1 MTWAEAEP
9 SHRMWPW
16 PILRGPEGNS
26 CSLLQEVPGFGRRPA
41 WAKGKTLLWDPSQVR
56 PRNCWGAVDKH
67 SPCLGRCTEVYR
79 GGGGAGSL
87 QPLGV
92 LVGPL
97 TSHRLRL
104 QS

>member
-1 MTWAEAEP
+1 MTWAEAET

-16 PILRGPEGNS
+16 SILRGPEGNS

-79 GGGGAGSL
+79 GGGAGSL